1 MFKTRL
7 LTTLIILPT
16 FIAALIYLPELFWQ
30 LFIYMAV
37 LFAAWEWADIAHF
50 NRTATIS
57 YLIFFS
63 LIILPIALLKP
74 PFGGLINFLFI
85 LAATIFW
92 LIFVPIWLKFK
103 FLIRDKKILALIGVV
118 AILPVWFSMVTL
130 HQISELLLLVLLAT
144 IWVADIAAYL
154 VGKKFGKNK
163 LAPNISPGKTWEGFY
178 GALAAVSLF
187 SCAVSCWQH
196 LTGSFVALMILVAI
210 MSVIGDLFESLIK
223 RQAGIKDSGFLLPG
237 HGGVLDRID
246 GVLSALPVVNFILLI
261 PFLLALWSSHG
272 R

>member
-16 FIAALIYLPELFWQ
+16 FIAALMYMPEIYWQ
-30 LFIYMAV
+30 LFVYLAV

-50 NRTATIS
+50 NKPFTIL
-57 YLIFFS
+57 YLLLFS
-63 LIILPIALLKP
+63 FIILPIALLKP
-74 PFGGLINFLFI
+74 PFGGFINFLSI
-85 LAATIFW
+85 MIAAVFW
-92 LIFVPIWLKFK
+92 LIFVPIWLRFQ
-103 FLIRDKKILALIGVV
+103 FLIRNKALLGLIGII
-118 AILPVWFSMVTL
+118 AILPVWFAMVTL
-130 HQISELLLLVLLAT
+130 HQISELLLLVILAT
-144 IWVADIAAYL
+144 VWVADIAAYL

-163 LAPNISPGKTWEGFY
+163 LAPNVSPGKTWEGFY
-178 GALAAVSLF
+178 GALASVSLF
-187 SCAVSCWQH
+187 ACAISWWQH
-196 LTGSFVALMILVAI
+196 LTGTFVLLMLLVTI

-261 PFLLALWSSHG
+261 PFIWALWSSHG
-272 R
+272 